1 MRKRRNPILKTQGA
15 EAEPW
20 ELGRPRRENCMNPW
34 NGECANT
41 DIVLYIIYKG
51 KRLPICQACWEA
63 ISSKDIEWKYD

>member
-1 MRKRRNPILKTQGA
+1 MRKRRRLVPETHGA
-15 EAEPW
+15 EPDLHEP
-20 ELGRPRRENCMNPW
+20 ERLRRENCMNPW